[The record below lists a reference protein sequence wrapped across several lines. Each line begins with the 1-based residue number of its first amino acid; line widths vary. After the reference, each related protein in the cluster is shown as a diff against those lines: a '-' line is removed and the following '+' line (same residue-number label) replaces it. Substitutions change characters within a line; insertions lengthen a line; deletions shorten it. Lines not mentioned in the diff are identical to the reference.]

1 MTLLKHFDP
10 LVLNVPVRKTKESSK
25 VEAPFLFQVSS
36 FLNSVDIPC
45 YFVYSPSFSFF
56 TGGIHSMSV
65 VSLKNV
71 SKSYDDHVVLSN
83 LSLDVVKG
91 EFLTLLGP
99 SGCGKTTVLRLIA
112 GLETCDQG
120 EVYIDGQD
128 HTRVPA
134 WDRDVN
140 TVFQSYALFPHMT
153 VFDNIAFGLK
163 LKKVPSGEIKTRV
176 TETLA
181 LVKLAGLEKRRIQN
195 LSGGQQQRVAIAR
208 AIVNEPLILLLDEPL
223 SALDYKLRK
232 EMRLELRQ
240 LHRKLGITF
249 VFVTHDQEEALILSD
264 RVVVMNNGRIE
275 QQGPPKEIYEEPKN
289 RFVAEFV
296 GESNLFEAR
305 VVEVGHN
312 TRVNTGE
319 DIQDGTRNDTMEI
332 QVQGIVKTVKNRKNQ
347 AKGDEIMVLLRPED
361 MIVERGEQICPDGS
375 FPGRVEEMIYK
386 GTTVDLIITLDDGK
400 KVFILEFFNEESE
413 TIFYDVGER
422 VCVSWI
428 DGWEVILPHE

>member
-1 MTLLKHFDP
+1 
-10 LVLNVPVRKTKESSK
+10 
-25 VEAPFLFQVSS
+25 
-36 FLNSVDIPC
+36 
-45 YFVYSPSFSFF
+45 
-56 TGGIHSMSV
+56 MSV
-65 VSLKNV
+65 VSLQNV
-71 SKSYDDHVVLSN
+71 SKSYDDHVVLKN

-120 EVYIDGQD
+120 EIHIDGQN
-128 HTRVPA
+128 HTHIA
-134 WDRDVN
+134 ACYRDVN

-163 LKKVPSGEIKTRV
+163 LKKVPQGEIKTRV
-176 TETLA
+176 EETLA
-181 LVKLAGLEKRRIQN
+181 LVKLAGLERRRIQN

-264 RVVVMNNGRIE
+264 RVVVMNNGMIE
-275 QQGPPKEIYEEPKN
+275 QQGAPKDIYEDPVNK
-289 RFVAEFV
+289 FVAEFV

-305 VVEVGHN
+305 VIETQEKTRTN
-312 TRVNTGE
+312 TQEN
-319 DIQDGTRNDTMEI
+319 TMEI
-332 QVQGIVKTVKNRKNQ
+332 QIQGIVKTVKNRKNH

-361 MIVERGEQICPDGS
+361 MIVERGEEICPEGS

-386 GTTVDLIITLDDGK
+386 GTTVDLIIALDHGK
-400 KVFILEFFNEESE
+400 KVFILEFFNEDAE